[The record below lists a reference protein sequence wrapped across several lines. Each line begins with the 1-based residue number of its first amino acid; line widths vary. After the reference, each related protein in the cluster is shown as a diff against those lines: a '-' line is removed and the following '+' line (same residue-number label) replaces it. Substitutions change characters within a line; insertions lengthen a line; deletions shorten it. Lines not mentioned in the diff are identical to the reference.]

1 MNDFIENFENY
12 KKSEIEAL
20 LYMRIDDLI
29 SYRDELLANEHF
41 RKYEK
46 DYMLGGMKD
55 SDDFGM
61 MEAHLEPSFWYIS
74 ILRKIEC
81 ICHVISY
88 KRSCIY
94 EWFYLKRTN
103 KINDDII
110 VQKIKKEIK
119 LNPYV
124 SYQSLIQLDTSMP
137 IDSVLEHLIDT
148 KKLVSINLKKETKH
162 GRYKWQWK

>member
-1 MNDFIENFENY
+1 
-12 KKSEIEAL
+12 
-20 LYMRIDDLI
+20 MRVDDLI
-29 SYRDELLANEHF
+29 SYRDELLTNEHF
-41 RKYEK
+41 QKFEK

-61 MEAHLEPSFWYIS
+61 MVVNQEPSFWYIS

-94 EWFYLKRTN
+94 KWFYLKRTN
-103 KINDDII
+103 KINEDII
-110 VQKIKKEIK
+110 VQRIEEGIK

-124 SYQSLIQLDTSMP
+124 SYESLVQLDTSMP

-148 KKLVSINLKKETKH
+148 KKLIGINLKKPTKYGKH
-162 GRYKWQWK
+162 KWQWK